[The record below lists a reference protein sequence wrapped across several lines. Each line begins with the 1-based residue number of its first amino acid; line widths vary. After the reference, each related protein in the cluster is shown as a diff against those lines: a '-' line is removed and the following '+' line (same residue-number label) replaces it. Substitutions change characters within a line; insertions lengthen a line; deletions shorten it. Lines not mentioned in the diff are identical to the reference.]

1 VTKNGRAAEAADA
14 ATQADDERPATED
27 RTEFQLGSVGL
38 DSHWAGRI
46 LASDALFVTDEDQRI
61 RTWSAGAQRVLGYTA
76 EQVVGKRCYEVVM
89 GRHPEGHPVCSRDC
103 HVTRNAGHGRG
114 TAAYEVMSTGPDG
127 ATHYLSTSVLV
138 LEEKRG
144 TFRVIHLMH
153 ESREAPPTRPAP
165 AAEPAGDVGEV
176 LARAESLTRRE
187 IEVLRLFARGSSLEA
202 VAEALSI
209 SVLTARNHASNI
221 QHKLGVNNRL
231 QMVLEGL
238 RRGLI

>member
-1 VTKNGRAAEAADA
+1 VTKNVRADGAAGT
-14 ATQADDERPATED
+14 ATKADHARAKTGDKA
-27 RTEFQLGSVGL
+27 EFQLASVGL
-38 DSHWAGRI
+38 DAHWAGRI

-61 RTWSAGAQRVLGYTA
+61 RTWSAGAQRVLGYSA
-76 EQVVGKRCYEVVM
+76 EEVVGRRCYEVVM
-89 GRHPEGHPVCSRDC
+89 GRHPEGHPVCSAAC

-114 TAAYEVMSTGPDG
+114 TAAYEVLSTGRDG
-127 ATHYLSTSVLV
+127 APRYLSTSVLV

-153 ESREAPPTRPAP
+153 ESRETPPTRPGP
-165 AAEPAGDVGEV
+165 AADPLGDGGET
-176 LARAESLTRRE
+176 LALAEQLTRRE
-187 IEVLRLFARGSSLEA
+187 IEVLRLLARGSSLEA

-238 RRGLI
+238 RRGLV

>member
-1 VTKNGRAAEAADA
+1 MRQHGPADA
-14 ATQADDERPATED
+14 GAPDGADLH
-27 RTEFQLGSVGL
+27 LGAVGL
-38 DSHWAGRI
+38 DSQWAGRI

-61 RTWSAGAQRVLGYTA
+61 RAWSAGAQRVLGYTA
-76 EQVVGKRCYEVVM
+76 DEVIGKRCYEVVM

-127 ATHYLSTSVLV
+127 STHYLSTSVLV

-144 TFRVIHLMH
+144 RFRVIHLMH
-153 ESREAPPTRPAP
+153 ESKETPPTRPSPIGEPTGDGDDHLAP
-165 AAEPAGDVGEV
+165 AEP
-176 LARAESLTRRE
+176 LTRRE

-221 QHKLGVNNRL
+221 QYKLGVNNRL

>member
-1 VTKNGRAAEAADA
+1 VNSKPSRPGRTGLRSSDTPAADRA
-14 ATQADDERPATED
+14 EL
-27 RTEFQLGSVGL
+27 QLGSVGL
-38 DSHWAGRI
+38 DSDWAGRI

-61 RTWSAGAQRVLGYTA
+61 RAWSAGAQRVLGYCA
-76 EQVVGKRCYEVVM
+76 EEVLGRRCYEVVM
-89 GRHPEGHPVCSRDC
+89 GRHPEGHPVCSAAC
-103 HVTRNAGHGRG
+103 HVTRNARHGRG
-114 TAAYEVMSTGPDG
+114 TAAYEVLSTGREG
-127 ATHYLSTSVLV
+127 APRYLSTSVLV

-144 TFRVIHLMH
+144 RFRVIHLMH
-153 ESREAPPTRPAP
+153 ESRDTPPTRPSR
-165 AAEPAGDVGEV
+165 AAERAGDERAGLR
-176 LARAESLTRRE
+176 LAEQLTRRE
-187 IEVLRLFARGSSLEA
+187 IEVLRLFARGSSLED